1 MTELK
6 AKIDE
11 PRSQHPIPHAQYKVE
26 VLRGR
31 KGDYKVDLTGSDFT
45 VFITKLGLERY
56 KNYEEKIKNLISK
69 ALKEE
74 KGFLVFDNRSC
85 DGGSWIANRI
95 TLYFDYTNLAE

>member
-11 PRSQHPIPHAQYKVE
+11 PRSQYPIPRAQYKVE

-31 KGDYKVDLTGSDFT
+31 KGGYKADLTGLDFT
-45 VFITKLGLERY
+45 VFITKLGLDRY
-56 KNYEEKIKNLISK
+56 KDYEEKIKNHISK
-69 ALKEE
+69 ALGEE
-74 KGFLVFDNRSC
+74 KGILTFDNKLC